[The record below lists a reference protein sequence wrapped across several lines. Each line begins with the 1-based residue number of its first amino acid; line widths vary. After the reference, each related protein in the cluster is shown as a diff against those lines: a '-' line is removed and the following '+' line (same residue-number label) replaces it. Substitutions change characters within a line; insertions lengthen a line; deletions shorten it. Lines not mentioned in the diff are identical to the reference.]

1 MDTGIFTKK
10 WPYRIL
16 LLFLFL
22 SIYSMALSPGITTG
36 DAGELTSAAMVMG
49 IPHPPGYPLWTLL
62 ARIFSL
68 LFPENPG
75 FGTNLFSMI
84 VGIASILLVF
94 EIVSLGAPLWLSFL
108 VATNI
113 GLFPQIL
120 NYSTITEVYSLT
132 IFFFL
137 LLLFLYKKG
146 YFSLLNYA
154 LGLSLG
160 VHPVLLIPFLVFIP
174 VLIKQKNF
182 YFIPFLLGASLLLL
196 PLLSGF
202 HQPVVNWMGR
212 PTLINWIKLLSRY
225 IYYSGSSPS
234 VNFNLSTLF
243 EEIRIYFI
251 ITVKYGW
258 FLLPLL
264 ILCIFRVKKEPLL
277 ITLLIT
283 MSLPLALLLH
293 YPPIYDSVYVNAPF
307 FIFQFMLII
316 IISGIELH
324 RGRMGYIQVLFLIFS
339 MCSSIIISERNNFFR
354 PDWTGTVF
362 IKEVSQFIRDGDVV
376 KTSGDTFTFLL
387 LYESLRTKRFSVKVD
402 YGGLSINMD
411 KNESLTVNSKDD
423 FIYPYGPFYTG
434 QPGKVSWP
442 EIKIPMRRS
451 IYTDTDAI
459 YLLITRWI
467 RFNKNLTPETVSKAL
482 RLISPPF
489 LSEDVSGICSIY
501 LEYGLFREGYEFLHR
516 IFDRYKHNGEIIHYY
531 YIFSMKTGRIEQG
544 LTALSEGL
552 IKTGFSSPDLL
563 NDAGIFHAEMG
574 NPGVAM
580 HFFSKS
586 NTMESTRNILTLLHF
601 ANL

>member
-10 WPYRIL
+10 WPYRVL
-16 LLFLFL
+16 LLFLFF
-22 SIYSMALSPGITTG
+22 SIYSFALSPGITTG

-62 ARIFSL
+62 ARIFTL

-75 FGTNLFSMI
+75 FGTNLFSMMA
-84 VGIASILLVF
+84 GIASVLLVF
-94 EIVSLGAPLWLSFL
+94 ETVSLSAPYWLSFL
-108 VATNI
+108 AATNI
-113 GLFPQIL
+113 GLFPQVL

-146 YFSLLNYA
+146 YSSFQNYT

-174 VLIKQKNF
+174 VLIKQKKF
-182 YFIPFLLGASLLLL
+182 YFILFLSGASILLL
-196 PLLSGF
+196 PLISGF

-212 PTLINWIKLLSRY
+212 PTLINWIKLLTRY
-225 IYYSGSSPS
+225 IYYSGSSS
-234 VNFNLSTLF
+234 FDFTLSTLL
-243 EEIRIYFI
+243 EEIHIYFI

-277 ITLLIT
+277 FTLLIA

-293 YPPIYDSVYVNAPF
+293 YPPVYDSVYVNAPF
-307 FIFQFMLII
+307 FVFQFMLII
-316 IISGIELH
+316 IISGAQLLQ
-324 RGRMGYIQVLFLIFS
+324 GRMKYLQLVLLIFS
-339 MCSSIIISERNNFFR
+339 LFSSIAVSERNNFFR

-362 IKEVSQFIRDGDVV
+362 IKEASQFIRDGDVV

-411 KNESLTVNSKDD
+411 KNASLTVKHKDD
-423 FIYPYGPFYTG
+423 FVHPYGPFYAR
-434 QPGKVSWP
+434 QPEKVSWP
-442 EIKIPMRRS
+442 EIKIPIRRS
-451 IYTDTDAI
+451 MYTDTDAI

-467 RFNKNLTPETVSKAL
+467 RFNKNLTPEKVSRAL
-482 RLISPPF
+482 KLISPPF
-489 LSEDVSGICSIY
+489 LSKHVSGVCSIY
-501 LEYGLFREGYEFLHR
+501 LGYVLMEEGYGFLHR
-516 IFDRYKHNGEIIHYY
+516 IFNRYRNNDEIIHYY
-531 YIFSMKTGRIEQG
+531 YVFCMNTERKNEG
-544 LTALSEGL
+544 LSALSNG
-552 IKTGFSSPDLL
+552 IIRTGFSSPDLL

-574 NPGVAM
+574 NSGAAM
-580 HFFSKS
+580 HFFTRS
-586 NTMESTRNILTLLHF
+586 NTIESLKNILILLQS